1 MLQKQKNAAAVA
13 LVTSSFCFMFSCLT
27 SCFGIILS
35 KWLKA
40 NLLTIWL
47 WRILNTC
54 ISTAPLSCIAPF
66 FTRRVMPL
74 TAVSV
79 MPLIFSQDEDDSEVY
94 RPCVRLS
101 SAEAELDAA
110 ICADRAAR
118 ALVASYSEDVLTG
131 PLRRYGRVRL
141 FMGVS
146 RV

>member
-1 MLQKQKNAAAVA
+1 
-13 LVTSSFCFMFSCLT
+13 
-27 SCFGIILS
+27 
-35 KWLKA
+35 
-40 NLLTIWL
+40 
-47 WRILNTC
+47 
-54 ISTAPLSCIAPF
+54 
-66 FTRRVMPL
+66 MPL

-79 MPLIFSQDEDDSEVY
+79 MPLFFSQDEDDSEMYRPCVRLSSAEAELDAAICADRAAPEVHRPCVRLSSAEAELDAAICADRAAPEVH

>member
-1 MLQKQKNAAAVA
+1 
-13 LVTSSFCFMFSCLT
+13 
-27 SCFGIILS
+27 
-35 KWLKA
+35 
-40 NLLTIWL
+40 
-47 WRILNTC
+47 
-54 ISTAPLSCIAPF
+54 
-66 FTRRVMPL
+66 MPL
-74 TAVSV
+74 KAVSV
-79 MPLIFSQDEDDSEVY
+79 MPFLFSEDEDDPDTHMPELIDALELMDAPKPMVVH

-118 ALVASYSEDVLTG
+118 ALVASYTEDVLTG

>member
-1 MLQKQKNAAAVA
+1 
-13 LVTSSFCFMFSCLT
+13 
-27 SCFGIILS
+27 
-35 KWLKA
+35 
-40 NLLTIWL
+40 
-47 WRILNTC
+47 
-54 ISTAPLSCIAPF
+54 
-66 FTRRVMPL
+66 MPL

-79 MPLIFSQDEDDSEVY
+79 MPLFFSQDEDDSEVY
-94 RPCVRLS
+94 RPCVRLSSAEAELDAAICADRAAPEVHRPCVRLS